1 MRRPGGFGTPCLLF
15 SMDLVND
22 PRDLAQ
28 SEGGAFVPTMGA
40 LHAGHTALMRR
51 ARGLAAP
58 VVVSIFVNPAQ
69 FGPGEDLQCY
79 PRSLDADLRNARE
92 NGVDVVFVPTTEVI
106 YPEDEQI
113 PVPPLP
119 EAATR
124 PALEDACRPVHF
136 GGVCRVVARL
146 FDLVRP
152 SVAVFG
158 EKDYQQ
164 LLVVRQLVGAQG
176 ERWPRL
182 RIASHPTV
190 REPDGLATSS
200 RNTFLGRDERR
211 RALSMWRAL
220 QAADDALGSGQGPTV
235 AQERM
240 RAVLTEHGLEV
251 DYAVLRDARTLWA
264 APSPRTPARAL
275 VAARVGSVRLID
287 NKEVIGEW

>member
-1 MRRPGGFGTPCLLF
+1 MRRPGGFGTLCLLF

-40 LHAGHTALMRR
+40 LHAGHTALMRQ

-58 VVVSIFVNPAQ
+58 VVVSIFVNPTH

-92 NGVDVVFVPTTEVI
+92 NGVDIVFVPTTEVI
-106 YPEDEQI
+106 YPEGVQI
-113 PVPPLP
+113 PAPPLP

-124 PALEDACRPVHF
+124 PALEDACRPGHF

-164 LLVVRQLVGAQG
+164 LLVVRQLVGAQS
-176 ERWPRL
+176 ERWPGL

-190 REPDGLATSS
+190 REPDGLAAST
-200 RNTFLGRDERR
+200 RNTFLGHDERR
-211 RALSMWRAL
+211 RALSVWRAL
-220 QAADDALGSGQGPTV
+220 QAADEVLGSGQGPTA
-235 AQERM
+235 AQQRM
-240 RAVLTEHGLEV
+240 QAVLTGHGLEV
-251 DYAVLRDARTLWA
+251 EYAVVRDARTLWA

-287 NKEVIGEW
+287 NKEVLGEW

>member
-1 MRRPGGFGTPCLLF
+1 MALGLRAPLCP
-15 SMDLVND
+15 MDLVND
-22 PRDLAQ
+22 PRDLAL

-40 LHAGHTALMRR
+40 LHVGHAALMRQ

-58 VVVSIFVNPAQ
+58 VVVSIFVNPTQ
-69 FGPGEDLQCY
+69 FGPGEDLQRY
-79 PRSLDADLRNARE
+79 PRSLDADLRNASE
-92 NGVDVVFVPTTEVI
+92 NGVDIVFVPTTEVI
-106 YPEDEQI
+106 YPEGEQV

-124 PALEDACRPVHF
+124 PALEDACRPGHF

-164 LLVVRQLVGAQG
+164 LLVVRQLVGVQG

-190 REPDGLATSS
+190 REPDGLAAST
-200 RNTFLGRDERR
+200 RNTLLGRDERR
-211 RALSMWRAL
+211 RALSVWRAL
-220 QAADDALGSGQGPTV
+220 QAADEVLGSGKGPTA

-240 RAVLTEHGLEV
+240 QAVLTGHGLEV
-251 DYAVLRDARTLWA
+251 EYAVVRDARTLWA